1 MGQNVVIQGKLDTD
15 RTKVQEVYVNSAGQ
29 LATVPS
35 AGALSQFNRLAGGG
49 ICNYTNCTADTLVKS
64 GAGLVYGVIV
74 TAALSAATIDIR
86 DSTTAGGGTI
96 LFSIPAS
103 TAAGTIINFGGAGV
117 TVNSG
122 IFADFNGTGTINVLY
137 V

>member
-1 MGQNVVIQGKLDTD
+1 MGSNVVIQGKLDTD

-29 LATVPS
+29 LATVPPS
-35 AGALSQFNRLAGGG
+35 GALSQFNRLAAGS

-64 GAGLVYGVIV
+64 GAGIVYGIIV
-74 TAALSAATIDIR
+74 TAALSAATVDIR
-86 DSTTAGGGTI
+86 DSTTAGAGTV
-96 LFSIPAS
+96 LFTIPAS
-103 TAAGTIINFGGAGV
+103 AAVGTIIQFGTGIV
-117 TVNSG
+117 VNSG